1 MKNKKWILI
10 LSAVVCFVLAG
21 IAIAVG
27 VNNVHTH
34 SVAEAREYHI
44 GGDRV
49 YYTQYCKCGE
59 YDETT
64 NIDLTE
70 DEVFTSLTSQ
80 DKIVLDGNVCLN
92 KAVKLTGFNQNL
104 SEPEPLNTVV
114 NIDLRGY
121 SLTTS
126 QDDSEEEV
134 SLFDLNARYGKIS
147 LNIQNGKLNAGT
159 LKYVFKFATSQGS
172 VEAVKLQLSNVE
184 CYAEGDGSATIY
196 ASQDLINGKIV
207 ANNCKFLTTNSIGYN
222 CFGVVIDSES
232 EFEFNNCYFEGGD
245 SVYIRRGNV
254 VLNNCDL
261 INKTLY
267 ERTGN
272 IDGNVSLSNKIS
284 ATGNCLTLDTNIDE
298 EGACSKYNVKL
309 NNCYF
314 DANEGNGKVLI
325 ISCSTAN
332 NEDIRV
338 DKNDD
343 SVIEMEGC
351 VFREV
356 NIAEYTKFI
365 NNYTR
370 TEHLVQQEKNLWQIN

>member
-34 SVAEAREYHI
+34 SVAEVREYHI

-59 YDETT
+59 YDEST

-70 DEVFTSLTSQ
+70 DEVFTSLTAQ

-92 KAVKLTGFNQNL
+92 NAVKITGFNKNL

-126 QDDSEEEV
+126 QESGDENN

-159 LKYVFKFATSQGS
+159 LKYVFKFATGQDS
-172 VEAVKLQLSNVE
+172 VEAVKLQLTNVE
-184 CYAEGDGSATIY
+184 CNVEGEGSASIY

-207 ANNCKFLTTNSIGYN
+207 ANNCKFLATNSAGYN

-232 EFEFNNCYFEGGD
+232 DFEFNNCYFEGGD

-254 VLNNCDL
+254 TLNSCDL
-261 INKTLY
+261 INKISY
-267 ERTGN
+267 EREGN
-272 IDGNVSLSNKIS
+272 VDGNVSLSNKIS
-284 ATGNCLTLDTNIDE
+284 ATGNCLILDTNINE
-298 EGACSKYNVKL
+298 ESVCSKYNVKL

-314 DANEGNGKVLI
+314 DANSGNGNVLI
-325 ISCSTAN
+325 IRGSTAN
-332 NEDIRV
+332 AYDVRV
-338 DKNDD
+338 DKNDE

-351 VFREV
+351 IFREI
-356 NIAEYTKFI
+356 NIGEYTKFI
-365 NNYTR
+365 NNYTS
-370 TEHLVQQEKNLWQIN
+370 TEHLIQQEKNLWQIN